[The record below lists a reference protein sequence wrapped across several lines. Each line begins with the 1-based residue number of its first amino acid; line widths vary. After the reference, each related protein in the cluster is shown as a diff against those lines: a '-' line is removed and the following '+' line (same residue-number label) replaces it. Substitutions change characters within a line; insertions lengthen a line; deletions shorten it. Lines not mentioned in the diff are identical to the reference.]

1 MDHLVYKRL
10 RPEDAIDVP
19 LAEIDPKVSGD
30 TFCIATET
38 WGQIFIHRFNCA
50 PSFYLFHPYSPIRR
64 SAIAFTTHFAY
75 DLILGILILG
85 NLLDLAIPQYMPF
98 FFEQMSLLFYI
109 AEALYQSISRGFI
122 FGPYTYLRNPWM
134 CFDFII
140 TLLSFSYKSNVEVMK
155 ATGFQIQSWR
165 GIRIFNIITIIP
177 GVQTMGKAVI
187 LSISHLTGVLSIFI
201 SFLVS
206 VAIIAKHFFS
216 GVFLNKCVKELP
228 YNFETLGISYEDF
241 IQNSSNWLQA
251 TVKSCGNTTGARPC
265 PIEYVCLPKIG
276 KHEGSYSHF
285 DTFGAAILNS
295 LSLITHDEW
304 SYVLSEAL
312 TTTGPLCALL
322 FIPVIFFGF
331 FCLLNLVLVVVICT
345 YEAMISA
352 GEVKSQKLSEYTYYG
367 SFQFDIRGLSL
378 YPLPT
383 NRETLRKINWER
395 DDIMD
400 HRETVKNAWKWQP
413 NFVREVL
420 LPYGVERK
428 APVEKKTDSWK
439 NFRLK
444 MKQFSESKIFRS
456 FSLLTISL
464 NAIFL
469 ASEHANMS
477 LEMEQFLY
485 IGNVIFVV
493 IFSLEKLILIIAV
506 GIYYFGDFW
515 NLLDSV
521 VVILGIISIFEET
534 LETTV
539 AFRFLKLVYLL
550 KIQREWSALNK
561 ISTVVINSFGNILRL
576 IVVILLLMFVFAV
589 IGNRLLG
596 PLYIKS
602 KLKNNRWSFYT
613 FYDSLFMVL
622 WIFSG
627 EWIYSLLSCLD
638 ETNSSILCPVIFIS
652 YSFIGNLVII
662 NLFVALLLRSFNDCD
677 LHLSVQKK
685 PVFIKKCSS
694 FIEKHFSQFCLWKK
708 KNSKNKANDNGQITK
723 KATSESNFENN
734 QKSTLLYIKK
744 FIRSNNFEI
753 LMNVVIVSSII
764 VSVLHDADIDES
776 PELHEYFTVSTYIF
790 TIIFVL
796 EMFFRWFATG
806 FINYFTNI
814 WTLFDFVMIVVS
826 VTEDVLYVH
835 DLAHTMTGL
844 DVLRALRA
852 VRLLSKWQEMK
863 IIISALILSMPGILY
878 SALIIMVIWLPFGIM
893 GINFFAGRFYSCI
906 DPNNYNGNTIRLN
919 KTDCLQQNFTWR
931 NSFYNFDHIGNS
943 YLSLFNLAM
952 MAGWDALVEKII
964 DYRGPDMHPE
974 KDYYEDY
981 YYFVIVFIAVGG
993 FFSLNLFVGI
1003 IIDTYKQMR
1012 KEIGG
1017 GDFESKLTE
1026 TQRNYYHAMLKF
1038 SRRKP
1043 TVLIIAPSN
1052 KFRNSFY
1059 VICHSWWF
1067 RVLIL
1072 FIICANTVVAAIELH
1087 DNPLLVKIR
1096 TTCER
1101 IFTVVYC
1108 MEFLIKILGL
1118 GKFYFKN
1125 YWNTFDLIILL
1136 LYLLGETIHLALDT
1150 SFNMFSFV
1158 YAFRILQI
1166 IHLLQFTEIFV
1177 NLRLLTYTIA
1187 ASFKSLLHISILLCI
1202 IILIYSVIG
1211 MSLFK
1216 HVKPTGLID
1225 DFVNFRTLISS
1236 AFLLFR
1242 LTTAEEWQN
1251 IYSDLSIKP
1260 PDCVI
1265 EEEFNNCG
1273 NQAMATIYI
1282 FSYIFLTNHILTNI
1296 FIAIILDNY
1305 KQAMAE
1311 EKFIF
1316 KEDNLTNF
1324 YEKWKN
1330 FDPKATQFI
1339 PYENLPTFLNELNSQ
1354 LRIAMPNQIALSF
1367 MDLPVTAANKV
1378 HCLDVLKGIMK
1389 VKFGNVED
1397 TPLFRFVCSQMQLK
1411 YEKMFPNLKGSRF
1424 VHTTMNLK
1432 RMDRAARIIQTR
1444 VKEFISHTQ
1453 AFKSK

>member
-304 SYVLSEAL
+304 SYVLS
-312 TTTGPLCALL
+312 
-322 FIPVIFFGF
+322 
-331 FCLLNLVLVVVICT
+331 
-345 YEAMISA
+345 
-352 GEVKSQKLSEYTYYG
+352 
-367 SFQFDIRGLSL
+367 
-378 YPLPT
+378 
-383 NRETLRKINWER
+383 
-395 DDIMD
+395 
-400 HRETVKNAWKWQP
+400 
-413 NFVREVL
+413 EVL

>member
-1 MDHLVYKRL
+1 MIIIL
-10 RPEDAIDVP
+10 
-19 LAEIDPKVSGD
+19 
-30 TFCIATET
+30 
-38 WGQIFIHRFNCA
+38 
-50 PSFYLFHPYSPIRR
+50 
-64 SAIAFTTHFAY
+64 
-75 DLILGILILG
+75 LIG

-109 AEALYQSISRGFI
+109 AEALHQSISRGFC

-140 TLLSFSYKSNVEVMK
+140 TLLSFSYRSNVEVMK

-201 SFLVS
+201 SFLIS
-206 VAIIAKHFFS
+206 VAIIGKHFFS

-228 YNFETLGISYEDF
+228 HNFESLGISYDDF

-251 TVKSCGNTTGARPC
+251 IVKSCGNITGARVC
-265 PIEYVCLPKIG
+265 PKGYVCLPKIG
-276 KHEGSYSHF
+276 KHEGSYNHF

-322 FIPVIFFGF
+322 FVPVIFFGF

-352 GEVKSQKLSEYTYYG
+352 GEVKSRKLSEYTYYDC
-367 SFQFDIRGLSL
+367 FQFDIRGLSL

-383 NRETLRKINWER
+383 NRETLRKISWER
-395 DDIMD
+395 DDLMN
-400 HRETVKNAWKWQP
+400 HRETVQNAWK
-413 NFVREVL
+413 FVKDIILFKKNIFHRRNNRNQRNPQVL

-428 APVEKKTDSWK
+428 APVEKKNRFDIWLSMFLMLNVFQFYSWK

-477 LEMEQFLY
+477 LEMEQFLF

-493 IFSLEKLILIIAV
+493 IFSLEKIILIIAV
-506 GIYYFGDFW
+506 GNYYFFDFW

-521 VVILGIISIFEET
+521 VVILGIISILEET
-534 LETTV
+534 LATTV

-561 ISTVVINSFGNILRL
+561 ISTVVINSFGNIVRL

-602 KLKNNRWSFYT
+602 KIKHKRWSFYT

-627 EWIYSLLSCLD
+627 EWIYSLLSCLED
-638 ETNSSILCPVIFIS
+638 TGSSILCPVIFIG

-662 NLFVALLLRSFNDCD
+662 NLFVALLLKSFDDCD
-677 LHLSVQKK
+677 LHLSVQRK

-694 FIEKHFSQFCLWKK
+694 FIKKHFAQFCLWKK
-708 KNSKNKANDNGQITK
+708 RNSKGKINDNGQITK

-734 QKSTLLYIKK
+734 QKSTLSYIKK
-744 FIRSNNFEI
+744 FIRSNKFEI
-753 LMNVVIVSSII
+753 MMNVVIVGSII
-764 VSVLHDADIDES
+764 ISVLHDANDDDS
-776 PELHEYFTVSTYIF
+776 SQLHEYLTIFTYMF
-790 TIIFVL
+790 TIIFIL

-806 FINYFTNI
+806 FINYFTNT
-814 WTLFDFVMIVVS
+814 WTLFDFVMIMVS
-826 VTEDVLYVH
+826 VTEDVLYILN
-835 DLAHTMTGL
+835 LAHTMTGL

-863 IIISALILSMPGILY
+863 IIVSALILSMPGILY

-893 GINFFAGRFYSCI
+893 GINLFAGRFYSCI
-906 DPNNYNGNTIRLN
+906 DPNDINGNTIRLN
-919 KTDCLQQNFTWR
+919 KTECLQQNFTWQ

-981 YYFVIVFIAVGG
+981 YYFVIIFIVVGG

-1003 IIDTYKQMR
+1003 IIDTFKHIH

-1038 SRRKP
+1038 SGRKP

-1052 KFRNSFY
+1052 KFRNFFY

-1072 FIICANTVVAAIELH
+1072 FIIFANTVVVAIELH
-1087 DNPLLVKIR
+1087 DNPLSVKIR
-1096 TTCER
+1096 STCER

-1118 GKFYFKN
+1118 GKFYFRN

-1136 LYLLGETIHLALDT
+1136 LYLFGETIHLALST

-1166 IHLLQFTEIFV
+1166 FHLLHFTEIFV

-1211 MSLFK
+1211 VSLFG

-1260 PDCVI
+1260 PNCVI

-1282 FSYIFLTNHILTNI
+1282 LSYIFLTNHILTNI

-1324 YEKWKN
+1324 YEKWKK

-1339 PYENLPTFLNELNSQ
+1339 PFENLPTFLNELNSQ
-1354 LRIAMPNQIALSF
+1354 LRIPMPNQIALSF
-1367 MDLPVTAANKV
+1367 MDLPITAANKV

-1389 VKFGNVED
+1389 VKFGNAED

-1432 RMDRAARIIQTR
+1432 RMDRAARIIQKR
-1444 VKEFISHTQ
+1444 VKEFISNTRS
-1453 AFKSK
+1453 FESK